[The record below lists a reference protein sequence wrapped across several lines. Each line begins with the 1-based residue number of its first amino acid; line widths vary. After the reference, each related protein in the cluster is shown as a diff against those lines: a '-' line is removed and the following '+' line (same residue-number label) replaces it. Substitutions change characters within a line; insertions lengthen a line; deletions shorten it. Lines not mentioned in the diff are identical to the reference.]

1 METSKM
7 SEQDNTLKKSNIR
20 LAIGLGLVA
29 VLLSMWP
36 LYILRQGLGA

>member
-1 METSKM
+1 M
-7 SEQDNTLKKSNIR
+7 SEQDNTLKKSNIK

-36 LYILRQGLGA
+36 LYILQNGFGS